1 MPGPL
6 PKSAATRQ
14 RRNPS
19 PGTTLARGAKAAAI
33 PELPVVG
40 RRKWHPMTE
49 SWWHD
54 AWSDPMSAEYV
65 KSDKHGFFMLAELV
79 DRFWKLSANNPQRV
93 KLMTEIRMQGQRFGL
108 SPLDRQRLRWEVER
122 GEEAAAR
129 TATRKQQR
137 AATRA
142 RATATD
148 PRDLLKVVGE

>member
-1 MPGPL
+1 MGPP
-6 PKSAATRQ
+6 PKRAGLRQRANHISGAATLR
-14 RRNPS
+14 
-19 PGTTLARGAKAAAI
+19 ACAKADSI
-33 PELPVVG
+33 PELPVMG

-79 DRFWKLSANNPQRV
+79 DQFWKLGSTNPQRV

-108 SPLDRQRLRWEVER
+108 SPLDRRRLQWEVEK
-122 GEEAAAR
+122 GEDAAAR

-142 RATATD
+142 MATAVD
-148 PRDLLKVVGE
+148 PRDVLKVVE